1 MPIREL
7 SIDAIELADSA
18 QPRQFVDM
26 DTVADYAEALRA
38 GDVFPPVVVF
48 GKFLGDGFHRYFAH
62 QSSSLK
68 KIRADVREG
77 GRREAIL
84 YSCGA
89 NAKHGLRRSNA
100 DKRRAVLKLL
110 EDPEWQGWSDRRIA
124 RVAAVS
130 HTFVRDLRRDL
141 SVNGLQIAGD
151 RKVERGGTVYTQKTA
166 PIGRNR
172 RATAKP
178 GLPPDAA
185 SSSSVP
191 SMETLARALDLI
203 NGLRV
208 DASAVPIDDS
218 LRAKFRHAH
227 GWLTAYGVHH
237 HVTL

>member
-18 QPRQFVDM
+18 QPRQFIDM

-48 GKFLGDGFHRYFAH
+48 GKHLGDGFHRYFAH

-110 EDPEWQGWSDRRIA
+110 EDPEWKVWSDRRVA
-124 RVAAVS
+124 RAAAVS
-130 HTFVRDLRRDL
+130 HTLVRDLRRDL

-151 RKVERGGTVYTQKTA
+151 RKVERGGTVYTQETA
-166 PIGRNR
+166 LIGRNR

-178 GLPPDAA
+178 DPP
-185 SSSSVP
+185 P
-191 SMETLARALDLI
+191 EETLARALDLI
-203 NGLRV
+203 NSLGI
-208 DASAVPIDDS
+208 DASVVPIDDS
-218 LRAKFRHAH
+218 LRAKFRQAH
-227 GWLTAYGVHH
+227 TWLTAYRVHH